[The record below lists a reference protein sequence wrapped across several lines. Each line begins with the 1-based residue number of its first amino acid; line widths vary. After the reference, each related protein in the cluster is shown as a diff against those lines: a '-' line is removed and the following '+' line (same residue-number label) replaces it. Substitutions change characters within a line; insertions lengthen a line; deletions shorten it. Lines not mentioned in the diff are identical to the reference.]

1 MMFIKAKFLEVKQLP
16 ETEDFAASSLLT
28 VLVGSEPINLV
39 GPADLHSTLAKVE
52 QLTPLVVEL
61 SWRRIDL
68 GSFGGTGRGKAYRL
82 KAVRLIDPKELVS

>member
-1 MMFIKAKFLEVKQLP
+1 MMFIRSKLLEVKQLP

-39 GPADLHSTLAKVE
+39 GPADLHTSLAKVE
-52 QLTPLVVEL
+52 QLTPLLVEL

-68 GSFGGTGRGKAYRL
+68 GALGGAGKGKAYRL
-82 KAVRLIDPKELVS
+82 KALRIVDPKELVG